1 MLCIVMF
8 MPVIVCMQFEEKMI
22 TGVRFGTMIRRII
35 LTLLLLELLILVL
48 VWTSHHNKHRHNNSK
63 YYHSNNNSNKVRMIV
78 GTARY
83 RRTEGWVW
91 RICVMSRQIQQQ
103 QQQQTQT
110 PQIIADGGS
119 RLDSSRHKKKSLT
132 DLVKCIFLISLDTC
146 CSRYVWTLQIVRG
159 RTTTDP
165 CPCFV
170 PITDGRHQ
178 IGCHTARRLA
188 PTKFNTFLWKHCC
201 F

>member
-1 MLCIVMF
+1 MRRTGLIRTITVLCHYHDPYHIMMMLCIVMF

-78 GTARY
+78 GTVRY

-91 RICVMSRQIQQQ
+91 RMCDV
-103 QQQQTQT
+103 TT
-110 PQIIADGGS
+110 NPAAAAAA
-119 RLDSSRHKKKSLT
+119 T
-132 DLVKCIFLISLDTC
+132 DANTTNYCRWRIF
-146 CSRYVWTLQIVRG
+146 TLMVRN
-159 RTTTDP
+159 
-165 CPCFV
+165 C
-170 PITDGRHQ
+170 
-178 IGCHTARRLA
+178 
-188 PTKFNTFLWKHCC
+188 
-201 F
+201 

>member
-1 MLCIVMF
+1 MMLCIVMF
-8 MPVIVCMQFEEKMI
+8 MPVIVCIIFEEQMI
-22 TGVRFGTMIRRII
+22 AGVRFGTMIQTII
-35 LTLLLLELLILVL
+35 ITLLLLELLVVLVL
-48 VWTSHHNKHRHNNSK
+48 VWTSHHNKHRYKNSK
-63 YYHSNNNSNKVRMIV
+63 YHHSSSSSNNKVRMIV
-78 GTARY
+78 GTVRY

-146 CSRYVWTLQIVRG
+146 CSRYV
-159 RTTTDP
+159 
-165 CPCFV
+165 
-170 PITDGRHQ
+170 
-178 IGCHTARRLA
+178 
-188 PTKFNTFLWKHCC
+188 
-201 F
+201 